1 VAPAEWELSIT
12 TPESLMSFYRQL
24 LVIGLLGLLTMNA
37 HAVPP
42 EGESC
47 AQIREQIAAQ
57 TGLLPKP
64 DTVLLEKLGTH
75 QECGFTSAEVY
86 RAAYADKP
94 LPPRESRE
102 VRHRHGDDDDD

>member
-1 VAPAEWELSIT
+1 MHYYKNLP
-12 TPESLMSFYRQL
+12 
-24 LVIGLLGLLTMNA
+24 VIGLLGLLVVNA

-42 EGESC
+42 EVESC
-47 AQIREQIAAQ
+47 AQIREQITAQ

-75 QECGFTSAEVY
+75 QECRFTSAEAY

-94 LPPRESRE
+94 LPPRETRE
-102 VRHRHGDDDDD
+102 RRHRYGDDDDD

>member
-1 VAPAEWELSIT
+1 
-12 TPESLMSFYRQL
+12 MSFYRQL
-24 LVIGLLGLLTMNA
+24 PVIGLLGLLTMNA

-86 RAAYADKP
+86 RAAYGDKP
-94 LPPRESRE
+94 LPPKEARDGRY
-102 VRHRHGDDDDD
+102 RHGDDDDD